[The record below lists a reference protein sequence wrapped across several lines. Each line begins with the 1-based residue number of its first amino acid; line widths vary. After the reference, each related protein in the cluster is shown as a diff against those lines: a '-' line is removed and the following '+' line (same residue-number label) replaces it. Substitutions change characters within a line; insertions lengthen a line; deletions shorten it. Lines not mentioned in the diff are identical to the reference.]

1 MCISVHCTWRLDCA
15 SLNRN
20 GMLQSESILEVVF
33 VLLSICKIAFFL
45 CNLIKILKN
54 LIKIGSILEV
64 GTHGWFL
71 LFF

>member
-1 MCISVHCTWRLDCA
+1 MCMSVHCTWRLDCA

-45 CNLIKILKN
+45 CNLIKI
-54 LIKIGSILEV
+54 GSILEV